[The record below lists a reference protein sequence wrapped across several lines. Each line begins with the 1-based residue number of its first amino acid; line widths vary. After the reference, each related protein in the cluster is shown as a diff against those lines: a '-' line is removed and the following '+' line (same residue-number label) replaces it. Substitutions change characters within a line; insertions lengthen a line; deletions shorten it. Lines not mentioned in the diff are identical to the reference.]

1 MQKRKKGDWRETDA
15 DVEEGG
21 PIIRSRIHEQLS
33 TRDELR
39 RKTYFMNIARE
50 RERDRSIKKL
60 LSLPAS
66 TKPSL

>member
-21 PIIRSRIHEQLS
+21 PIIRSRIREQLS